1 MIKQQPAALSA
12 ALAPLLPPERLLS
25 DPQACAAYAVQ
36 GLTPACVAAPQSL
49 EELAAL
55 MRAASELGAAVAP
68 WGGGTQQQ
76 IGAPPARLDLVV
88 RTELL
93 SRVLLHEPD
102 DLTISV
108 EAGITLGALQQ
119 HLAQHGQMLP
129 LDPPLPEQA
138 TVGGLLVTG
147 ADGPRRLAY
156 GTLRDLLIG
165 VTVVEVSGRVSRG
178 GGMVVKNV
186 SGFDMMK
193 LYLGSFGT
201 LALIAV
207 ANFKL
212 LPAPRSSATLLLSFA
227 RPQAAFSYVDAL
239 LETQLTPTALEYLNP
254 TAAALLGLEP
264 GCALLLRAEGAA
276 PAVERHLR
284 DGDRL
289 GQRCGAVQQ
298 QCVQGEQEQALWAAV
313 ADLPQCAAL
322 AQDEAVLKLA
332 LLPSELPGAIERLEA
347 LAAACGARAAVSAR
361 AASGVCYAR
370 LRPLDPA
377 RLRSLAEGLGGL
389 QWVATPLPGT
399 PRWGRTPPGVETMRR
414 IKAEFDP
421 RDILNPGRFV
431 V

>member
-1 MIKQQPAALSA
+1 MIKQPTVALGA
-12 ALAPLLPPERLLS
+12 ALAPLLPPERLLC

-36 GLTPACVAAPQSL
+36 GLAPGCVAVPQSL

-55 MRAASELGAAVAP
+55 MRVASEHGAAVAP

-108 EAGITLGALQQ
+108 EAGLTLGALQR

-129 LDPPLPEQA
+129 LDPPLPERA
-138 TVGGLLVTG
+138 SIGGLIATG

-165 VTVVEVSGRVSRG
+165 VTVVEASGRVSRG

-201 LALIAV
+201 LALVAV

-212 LPAPRSSATLLLSFA
+212 LPAPRASATLALSFA
-227 RPQAAFSYVDAL
+227 QPQAAFGCVDAL

-254 TAAALLGLEP
+254 AAALALGLEP
-264 GCALLLRAEGAA
+264 GCALLVRAEGAE
-276 PAVERHLR
+276 PAVARHLR
-284 DGDRL
+284 DA
-289 GQRCGAVQQ
+289 GQIGLRSGAAHARPL
-298 QCVQGEQEQALWAAV
+298 QGQQEQALWAAV
-313 ADLPQCAAL
+313 GDLPQTADLAA
-322 AQDEAVLKLA
+322 DEALLKLA
-332 LLPSELPGAIERLEA
+332 LLPAELPGAVGRLEA
-347 LAAACGARAAVSAR
+347 LAAASGAEVLVSAR

-377 RLRSLAEGLGGL
+377 RLRGLAAGLGGL
-389 QWVATPLPGT
+389 QWVATALPDT
-399 PRWGRTPPGVETMRR
+399 PRWGRTPPGAETMRR

-421 RDILNPGRFV
+421 RGILNPGRFV
-431 V
+431 I